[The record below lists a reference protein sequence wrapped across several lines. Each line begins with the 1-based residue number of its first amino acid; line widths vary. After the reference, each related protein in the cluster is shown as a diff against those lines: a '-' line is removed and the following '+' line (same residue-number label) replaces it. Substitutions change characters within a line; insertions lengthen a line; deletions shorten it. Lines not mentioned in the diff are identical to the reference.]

1 MPGALDRLR
10 RTLSFSFL
18 SRNER
23 EVVTGLELLI
33 DTALAAVEGFSGILK
48 AAGAGEEKEASFVRV
63 FENEKKADEL
73 QRELNA
79 KIAKGSFFGGIRED
93 MLKLIEN
100 ADNIADCAKDS
111 ARLLET
117 GSIKGAGAEFLRSPK
132 MQDFVADLVASVK
145 ALRECVVALQKG
157 RNATLAAIP
166 RVEQLEESADAKK
179 DELLKELFSRAD
191 KIDPLAVIQIRDMI
205 YLMDDFADNAEDSSD
220 VMLTMVAKGY
230 G

>member
-10 RTLSFSFL
+10 RTLSLSFL

-33 DTALAAVEGFSGILK
+33 DTSLAAVEGFSGILK
-48 AAGAGEEKEASFVRV
+48 AAGAGEEKEAFVRV

-79 KIAKGSFFGGIRED
+79 KLAKGSFFGGIRED

-117 GSIKGAGAEFLRSPK
+117 GSVRGAGAEFLRSPK

-166 RVEQLEESADAKK
+166 MVEQLEESADAKK

-191 KIDPLAVIQIRDMI
+191 QIDPLAVIQIRDMI